1 MRVRESAVLVVDTE
15 GVIRFWS
22 QGAAQLF
29 GHGNATAVG
38 NTLNVIVPPEF
49 RQRHWS
55 GFRRAI
61 EAQESRIDG
70 FAAVLPVL
78 CGDGCVRHFAGRLSL
93 VRDPSDR
100 VVGAMATYCEMTAEM
115 HGLPILGT

>member
-22 QGAAQLF
+22 EGAAQLF
-29 GHGNATAVG
+29 GHENHAAVG
-38 NTLNVIVPPEF
+38 KTLDVLVPVDF
-49 RQRHWS
+49 RERHWR
-55 GFRRAI
+55 GFHRAI

-78 CGDGCVRHFAGRLSL
+78 CGDGRVRQFAGRLSL
-93 VRDPSDR
+93 VRDPSGR
-100 VVGAMATYCEMTAEM
+100 VVGAMATYCDMTAETR
-115 HGLPILGT
+115 GLPILGA